1 MLARV
6 SITPVTV
13 SPSSKRRTQTLQ
25 PIIEGETAH
34 FWEEIKEEEEEEQKG
49 GEEEEEE
56 REEEEE
62 DEEEGESSGG
72 EMQSSEVIMA
82 LEAVTPSGGP
92 ARSQSDELRDKM
104 EEGSGRLA
112 LDLRLSSSNASSMPE
127 LLEQLWKARTE
138 KKKLRKTI
146 REFEEDF
153 YQHNGR
159 NVQKEDRVPML
170 EKYREYK
177 RIKAKLRLLEVLISK
192 QDSSK
197 SI

>member
-1 MLARV
+1 MLTR
-6 SITPVTV
+6 ILFQIR
-13 SPSSKRRTQTLQ
+13 KRRSQTLQ

-34 FWEEIKEEEEEEQKG
+34 FWEIKEEEEE
-49 GEEEEEE
+49 
-56 REEEEE
+56 
-62 DEEEGESSGG
+62 DES
-72 EMQSSEVIMA
+72 V
-82 LEAVTPSGGP
+82 
-92 ARSQSDELRDKM
+92 RSQPDGLSDKM

-127 LLEQLWKARTE
+127 LLEQLWKARSE